1 MHRSGIAF
9 ECARPAKELPEPAWI
24 AQGAAMERR
33 LTAILAADVVGYS
46 SLMGNEEV
54 GTLERLKACRR
65 ELFDPAVAEFRGH
78 IIKLMGDGALVE
90 FASVVDA
97 VQCAAAIQ
105 RKMASHDPDIPEAQ
119 KIRFRIGVNLGDVI
133 VEDDDLYGDG
143 VNVAARLEGMAEPG
157 GICISGTAFDH
168 VFHKADVGF
177 TNLGELRLK
186 NIPDPVRVYRV
197 HLDPGRAGKL
207 AVGSRYLS
215 ARTLALSGV
224 GIAALLIVVIALAW
238 QFEWRHAAAPE
249 RISVAIL
256 PFANLSGDPKQ
267 DYISDGIT
275 EDLITD
281 LAKLSGVDVIARD
294 SVFAYKGKP
303 VVLADAARELQVRYL
318 VEGSVRRIGEQLRI
332 NVQLIDMTSGKNVWA
347 DRFDRNAAD
356 LFATQDE
363 LRREL
368 VSALGIEP
376 SPSEAKR
383 LSRVPT
389 ENLEAYDNFLRGE
402 QAARSG
408 KRDGLQQALA
418 FYEKAEE
425 LDPGFA
431 EAFAFD
437 ARTTVNVWRASFNDI
452 IQSALARKRAYEKAS
467 IALKLDPDL
476 SSPYAILGIMQV
488 VDRRYE
494 EAIASAQR
502 AVALGPGDAAAQI
515 ALGYVE
521 LFSGKHDEA
530 SAAVETALRLDPNL
544 SAMDREIAG
553 LVFLLKGDTARAVET
568 FERVRDDAPE
578 VSEFRIMLAAA
589 YARANRLPE
598 AKVSIAE
605 GLQLLAGTETFNE
618 RSLAAW
624 RINYA
629 HFRRPEDLA
638 LIINALR
645 QAGLPEW
652 PFGFTAD
659 EKDRVEGAALAS
671 LVLGHTLQGK
681 LDPGGQPAILQIA
694 EDGSAGFRSMT
705 RMYTARLYIDQGL
718 LCEQSENMF
727 GRPDCGPVY
736 LNGGGT
742 RKAYTYLNSG
752 KVFHFTVAE

>member
-1 MHRSGIAF
+1 
-9 ECARPAKELPEPAWI
+9 
-24 AQGAAMERR
+24 MERR

-46 SLMGNEEV
+46 SLMANEEV
-54 GTLERLKACRR
+54 DTLERLKICRR
-65 ELFDPAVAEFRGH
+65 ELFDPAVAEFKGR

-105 RKMASHDPDIPEAQ
+105 RRMAEHDPTVPEAQ

-143 VNVAARLEGMAEPG
+143 VNVAARLEGLAEPG

-177 TNLGELRLK
+177 TSLGEQRLK

-197 HLDPGRAGKL
+197 HLDSSKAGDVAPRSRRPITRT
-207 AVGSRYLS
+207 AVLS
-215 ARTLALSGV
+215 AI
-224 GIAALLIVVIALAW
+224 GIAALLIVLFAFASL
-238 QFEWRHAAAPE
+238 FYWRNPAAPQ
-249 RISVAIL
+249 RTSIAIL
-256 PFANLSGDPKQ
+256 PFANLSGDPKE
-267 DYISDGIT
+267 DYVSDGIT

-303 VVLADAARELQVRYL
+303 VVLADAARALSVRYL
-318 VEGSVRRIGEQLRI
+318 VEGSVRRVGEQLRI
-332 NVQLIDMTSGKNVWA
+332 NVQLVDMTNGKSVWA
-347 DRFDRNAAD
+347 DRFDRSAAD
-356 LFATQDE
+356 LFAIQDD

-376 SPSEAKR
+376 SATEAKR

-389 ENLEAYDNFLRGE
+389 ANLEAYDNFLRGE

-408 KRDGLQQALA
+408 KRDGLQQALV
-418 FYEKAEE
+418 FYDKAEE
-425 LDPGFA
+425 LDPSFA

-437 ARTTVNVWRASFNDI
+437 ARTTVNVWRANFNDI

-494 EAIASAQR
+494 EAITSAER
-502 AVALGPGDAAAQI
+502 AVALSPGDAAAQI
-515 ALGYVE
+515 ALGYVQ
-521 LFSGKHDEA
+521 LFASNRAEA
-530 SAAVETALRLDPNL
+530 SAAVESALRLDPDL
-544 SAMDREIAG
+544 SAIDREIAG
-553 LVFLLKGDTARAVET
+553 LVFLLKGDSARAVET
-568 FERVRDDAPE
+568 LERVRDDAPE
-578 VSEFRIMLAAA
+578 VSEFRIVLAAA

-598 AKVSIAE
+598 AQAALAD
-605 GLQLLAGTETFNE
+605 GLQLLAGSESFNE

-624 RINYA
+624 RIGYA
-629 HFRRPEDLA
+629 HFRNPQDLA
-638 LIINALR
+638 LIIDALR

-659 EKDRVEGAALAS
+659 EKDRMNGAALAS
-671 LVLGHTLQGK
+671 LIFGHTLQGQ
-681 LDPGGQPAILQIA
+681 LEPGGQPAILQIG
-694 EDGSAGFRSMT
+694 EDGNAGFRSMT
-705 RMYTARLYIDQGL
+705 RMYTAKLYVDRNL

-736 LNGGGT
+736 ISGDGT
-742 RKAYTYLNSG
+742 GKFTYINSA
-752 KVFHFTVAE
+752 KVFHFTVAD

>member
-1 MHRSGIAF
+1 
-9 ECARPAKELPEPAWI
+9 
-24 AQGAAMERR
+24 MERR

-54 GTLERLKACRR
+54 GTLERLKICRR
-65 ELFDPAVAEFRGH
+65 ELFDPAVTEFRGR

-97 VQCAAAIQ
+97 VQCAVAIQ
-105 RKMASHDPDIPEAQ
+105 RRMAEHDPAIPEVR

-143 VNVAARLEGMAEPG
+143 VNVAARLEGLAEPG

-168 VFHKADVGF
+168 VLHKADVGF
-177 TNLGELRLK
+177 TNLGEQRLK

-197 HLDPGRAGKL
+197 HLDSSKAGEVSARPRRPIART
-207 AVGSRYLS
+207 AVLS
-215 ARTLALSGV
+215 AL
-224 GIAALLIVVIALAW
+224 GIAALLIVLFAFAS
-238 QFEWRHAAAPE
+238 QFYWRSPAAPQ
-249 RISVAIL
+249 RTSIAIL
-256 PFANLSGDPKQ
+256 PFANLSGDPKE
-267 DYISDGIT
+267 DYVSDGIT

-303 VVLADAARELQVRYL
+303 VVLADAARALSVRYL
-318 VEGSVRRIGEQLRI
+318 VEGSVRRVGEQLRI
-332 NVQLIDMTSGKNVWA
+332 NVQLVDVTNGKNVWA
-347 DRFDRNAAD
+347 DRFDRSAAD
-356 LFATQDE
+356 LFAIQDD

-376 SPSEAKR
+376 SATEAKR

-389 ENLEAYDNFLRGE
+389 ANLEAYDNFLRGE

-418 FYEKAEE
+418 FYDKAEE
-425 LDPGFA
+425 LDPSFA

-467 IALKLDPDL
+467 VALKLDPDL

-494 EAIASAQR
+494 EAIASAER
-502 AVALGPGDAAAQI
+502 AVALSPGDAAAQI
-515 ALGYVE
+515 ALGYVQ
-521 LFSGKHDEA
+521 LFASNHVEA
-530 SAAVETALRLDPNL
+530 SAAVESALRLDPNL
-544 SAMDREIAG
+544 SAIDREITG
-553 LVFLLKGDTARAVET
+553 LVFLLKGDSARAVET
-568 FERVRDDAPE
+568 LERVRDDAPE
-578 VSEFRIMLAAA
+578 VSEFRIVLAAA

-598 AKVSIAE
+598 ARAAVAD
-605 GLQLLAGTETFNE
+605 GLQLLAGSESFNE

-624 RINYA
+624 RIGYA
-629 HFRRPEDLA
+629 HFRNPQDLA
-638 LIINALR
+638 LIIDALR

-659 EKDRVEGAALAS
+659 EKDRVNGTALAS
-671 LVLGHTLQGK
+671 LIFGHTLQGQ
-681 LDPGGQPAILQIA
+681 LEPGGQPAILQIG
-694 EDGSAGFRSMT
+694 EDGNAGFRSMT
-705 RMYTARLYIDQGL
+705 RMYTAKLYVDRNL

-736 LNGGGT
+736 LSDDGT
-742 RKAYTYLNSG
+742 GKFYTYINSA
-752 KVFHFTVAE
+752 KVFHFTAAD

>member
-1 MHRSGIAF
+1 
-9 ECARPAKELPEPAWI
+9 
-24 AQGAAMERR
+24 MERR

-46 SLMGNEEV
+46 SLMANEEV
-54 GTLERLKACRR
+54 DTLERLKICRR
-65 ELFDPAVAEFRGH
+65 ELFDPAVAEFKGR

-105 RKMASHDPDIPEAQ
+105 RRMAEHDPTVPEAQ

-143 VNVAARLEGMAEPG
+143 VNVAARLEGLAEPG

-177 TNLGELRLK
+177 TSLGEQRLK

-197 HLDPGRAGKL
+197 HLDSSKAGDV
-207 AVGSRYLS
+207 APRFRRPIARTAILS
-215 ARTLALSGV
+215 AI
-224 GIAALLIVVIALAW
+224 GIAALLIVLFALAA
-238 QFEWRHAAAPE
+238 QFYWRNPAAPQ
-249 RISVAIL
+249 RTSIAIL
-256 PFANLSGDPKQ
+256 PFANLSGDPKE
-267 DYISDGIT
+267 DYVSDGIT

-303 VVLADAARELQVRYL
+303 VVLADAARALSVRYL
-318 VEGSVRRIGEQLRI
+318 VEGSVRRVGEQLRI
-332 NVQLIDMTSGKNVWA
+332 NVQLVDMTNGKSVWA
-347 DRFDRNAAD
+347 DRFDRSAAD
-356 LFATQDE
+356 LFAIQDD

-376 SPSEAKR
+376 SATEAKR

-389 ENLEAYDNFLRGE
+389 ANLEAYDNFLRGE

-418 FYEKAEE
+418 FYDKAEE
-425 LDPGFA
+425 LDPSFA

-437 ARTTVNVWRASFNDI
+437 ARTTVNVWRANFNDI

-494 EAIASAQR
+494 EAIASAER
-502 AVALGPGDAAAQI
+502 AVALSPGDAAAQI
-515 ALGYVE
+515 ALGYVQ
-521 LFSGKHDEA
+521 LFASNHAEA
-530 SAAVETALRLDPNL
+530 SAAVESALRLDPNL
-544 SAMDREIAG
+544 SAIDREIAG
-553 LVFLLKGDTARAVET
+553 LVFLLKGDSARAVDTLEL
-568 FERVRDDAPE
+568 VRDEAPE
-578 VSEFRIMLAAA
+578 VSEFRIVLAAA

-598 AKVSIAE
+598 ARAALAD
-605 GLQLLAGTETFNE
+605 GLQLLAGSESFNE

-624 RINYA
+624 RIGYA
-629 HFRRPEDLA
+629 HFRNPQDLA
-638 LIINALR
+638 LIIDALR

-659 EKDRVEGAALAS
+659 EKDRMNGAALAS
-671 LVLGHTLQGK
+671 LVFGHTLQGQ
-681 LDPGGQPAILQIA
+681 LEPGGQPAILQIG
-694 EDGSAGFRSMT
+694 EDGNAGFRSMT
-705 RMYTARLYIDQGL
+705 RMYTAKLYVDRNL

-736 LNGGGT
+736 ISGDGT
-742 RKAYTYLNSG
+742 GKFTYINSA
-752 KVFHFTVAE
+752 KVFHFTVAD